1 MVIQMVDARK
11 IVGKFTS
18 GGHDGHPVVRENTE
32 HEAKERAY
40 REIKGSEH
48 HRKIVKNITG

>member
-1 MVIQMVDARK
+1 MVDARK